1 MLPSKA
7 NVADLPTRPCRASY
21 AFLRALGA
29 RRIALVLPPFPAW
42 DESPAFWMDRGVAVA
57 EGAARA
63 AELHEQVGAEG
74 ASRALPPS
82 PAAAAPS
89 SALGHITL
97 ANHRHCMPCEGDVA
111 IDRTHEAPLANPWP
125 IGSHGP
131 HVVCEAFEALMRCG
145 RDAPELAVRSVSRDF
160 GLPAPYEERPAA
172 AQQARIEAL
181 DALVGRVRRGMGVRL
196 VCWCYP
202 RRCHGEDIRRR
213 VYELVADAERAAEA
227 PSRRRKR
234 ARRQR

>member
-1 MLPSKA
+1 MAIWFEYVPSKA

-82 PAAAAPS
+82 PAAAAPI
-89 SALGHITL
+89 L
-97 ANHRHCMPCEGDVA
+97 C
-111 IDRTHEAPLANPWP
+111 PWP
-125 IGSHGP
+125 YHSGQPSPLH
-131 HVVCEAFEALMRCG
+131 AMRGGCG
-145 RDAPELAVRSVSRDF
+145 
-160 GLPAPYEERPAA
+160 
-172 AQQARIEAL
+172 
-181 DALVGRVRRGMGVRL
+181 
-196 VCWCYP
+196 
-202 RRCHGEDIRRR
+202 H
-213 VYELVADAERAAEA
+213 
-227 PSRRRKR
+227 
-234 ARRQR
+234 